1 MIRPEAAAEKIGRDI
16 LGPIVAEFCLRLWS
30 LGSLLE
36 RPAETSMLFC
46 ARGGLRMQVAYD
58 RFLAASELAA
68 PVATAPLMVSRLA
81 AVRPALVRGIEDDV
95 GGLGPNVTSAL
106 VYEFRHSTVAD
117 VARAVTGVS
126 PAGRGGPWNEPIT
139 PSGLTQLFRH
149 ADGQPSLAALRTQA
163 DRFSRHL
170 HDAAEGRPR
179 VILVDTGLYG
189 TTRALVAEGLPD
201 LDVSSALIARS
212 YRPGAHHERTFGLS
226 VQAHGYSPVHRRTA
240 LLRYWHFVEW
250 LFEPDLPSVGTFEE
264 IDGRVVSDLE
274 VAVEDWRG
282 RLTPETP
289 EPGSAFAGVLAYLD
303 NLAPPAALQVTSDAD
318 HAWRALR
325 RALVWPDREQ
335 GHALQVGARSSGFGV
350 DTTWAPRPW
359 SGPVGALRGS
369 SMWREGEIAR
379 SGTPFRR
386 PLLALV
392 EAAYGVRQIR
402 RTLTR
407 DVR

>member
-1 MIRPEAAAEKIGRDI
+1 MTRPYAPAEKIGRDV
-16 LGPIVAEFCLRLWS
+16 LGPIVAEFCLRLWALS
-30 LGSLLE
+30 TLLE

-46 ARGGLRMQVAYD
+46 ARGGLRIQMAYD
-58 RFLAASELAA
+58 RFLAACELTT
-68 PVATAPLMVSRLA
+68 PVAMAPLMVSRLA
-81 AVRPALVRGIEDDV
+81 AVRPALVRGIEDEAE
-95 GGLGPNVTSAL
+95 GLGPNVASTL

-117 VARAVTGVS
+117 VARAVTGMP

-139 PSGLTQLFRH
+139 PSGLTHLFRH
-149 ADGQPSLAALRTQA
+149 ADGQPLLTALRTQA
-163 DRFSRHL
+163 ARFSRHL
-170 HDAAEGRPR
+170 HDAAGGRHR

-226 VQAHGYSPVHRRTA
+226 VQADGYSPLQRRTA
-240 LLRYWHFVEW
+240 LLRYWHFIEW
-250 LFEPDLPSVGTFEE
+250 LFEPDLPSVGAFEE
-264 IDGRVVSDLE
+264 IDGRTLSDLE
-274 VAVEDWRG
+274 VEVADWQG
-282 RLTPETP
+282 RLAP
-289 EPGSAFAGVLAYLD
+289 EPNSVFAGVLAYLD
-303 NLAPPAALQVTSDAD
+303 NLAPGAARQVTLDAD
-318 HAWRALR
+318 RAWRAFK
-325 RALVWPDREQ
+325 RAVVWPDREH

-350 DTTWAPRPW
+350 ETTWAPRPW
-359 SGPVGALRGS
+359 NGPLAALQGS

-392 EAAYGVRQIR
+392 EAAYGVRRIR